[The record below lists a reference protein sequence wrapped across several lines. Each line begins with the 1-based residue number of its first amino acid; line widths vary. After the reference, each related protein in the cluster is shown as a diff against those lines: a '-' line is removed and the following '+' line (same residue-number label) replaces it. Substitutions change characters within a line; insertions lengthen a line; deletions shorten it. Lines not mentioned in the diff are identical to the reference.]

1 MIDEKE
7 TYAASFEKKGYKL
20 PLLPKKKNKHLPA
33 LAIVCDRVV
42 ISDRAAALIT
52 LHLQG
57 DIRVVSSQDTSEV
70 ADRNK

>member
-1 MIDEKE
+1 MLHHLK
-7 TYAASFEKKGYKL
+7 KKGYKL
-20 PLLPKKKNKHLPA
+20 PLLPPPKKNKHLPA

-42 ISDRAAALIT
+42 ILDRAAALIT